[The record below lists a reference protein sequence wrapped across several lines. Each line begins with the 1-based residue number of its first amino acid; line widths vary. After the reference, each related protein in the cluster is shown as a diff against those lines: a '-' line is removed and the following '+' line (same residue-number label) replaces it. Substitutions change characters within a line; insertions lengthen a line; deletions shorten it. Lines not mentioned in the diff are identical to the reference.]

1 MIVGEMNGV
10 GVGIERKGVTKTIMT
25 TIVLLA
31 VSVLLHELVHPTE
44 ATMNTDEVIG
54 IHPMTMDHEG
64 GIMIVGHLIA
74 GKETIMH
81 IMDDAPT
88 RDLLEEE
95 ENHPLL
101 RIVEGDIMTIMMT
114 TTVVVVVD
122 DEAEVPVPGVALV
135 AEGGEVTAAAAAV
148 DRAVEVLHLDKA
160 KKTLL

>member
-1 MIVGEMNGV
+1 MNGV

-54 IHPMTMDHEG
+54 IHPLTMDHEG

-135 AEGGEVTAAAAAV
+135 AEGGEVTAAAAV

-160 KKTLL
+160 KKTL

>member
-1 MIVGEMNGV
+1 
-10 GVGIERKGVTKTIMT
+10 
-25 TIVLLA
+25 
-31 VSVLLHELVHPTE
+31 
-44 ATMNTDEVIG
+44 
-54 IHPMTMDHEG
+54 
-64 GIMIVGHLIA
+64 
-74 GKETIMH
+74 MH

-101 RIVEGDIMTIMMT
+101 RIVEGDIMTIMKT

-135 AEGGEVTAAAAAV
+135 AEGGEVTAAAAV

-160 KKTLL
+160 KKTL

>member
-54 IHPMTMDHEG
+54 IHPLTMDHEG

-135 AEGGEVTAAAAAV
+135 AEGGEVTAAAAV

-160 KKTLL
+160 KKTL